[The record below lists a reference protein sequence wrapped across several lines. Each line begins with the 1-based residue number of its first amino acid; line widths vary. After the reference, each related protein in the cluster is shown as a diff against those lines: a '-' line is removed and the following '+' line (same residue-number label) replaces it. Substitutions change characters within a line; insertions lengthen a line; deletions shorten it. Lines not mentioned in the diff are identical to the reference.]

1 NMLYSLSALAGG
13 MVFLSGFYFLLELA
27 IVHGTEYEN
36 AAEQR
41 SYFGY
46 KQDFLTPIDKLKNQ
60 VEFEGAGSLRKD
72 ADLLVKKTPNYYE
85 VLQEREKNLCTDE
98 ECTLP
103 NLAPQGEVK

>member
-1 NMLYSLSALAGG
+1 
-13 MVFLSGFYFLLELA
+13 
-27 IVHGTEYEN
+27 EN

-72 ADLLVKKTPNYYE
+72 ANLWVKKTPNYYDAMLE
-85 VLQEREKNLCTDE
+85 SALENQNTQE
-98 ECTLP
+98 
-103 NLAPQGEVK
+103 QGENK